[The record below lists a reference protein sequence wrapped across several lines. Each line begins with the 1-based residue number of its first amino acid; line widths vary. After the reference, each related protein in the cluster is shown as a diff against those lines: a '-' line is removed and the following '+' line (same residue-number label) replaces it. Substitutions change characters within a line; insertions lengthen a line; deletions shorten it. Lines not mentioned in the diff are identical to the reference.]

1 MENKYPKTQN
11 AVDEA
16 GAWLLTGKRYKKGG
30 GIENKIIGIAKTH
43 PYSTETETYY
53 KPIDKNL
60 PSKFYNELGIVLEN
74 DKDFVEIVEIQ
85 FDTRKLITQGWHVEE
100 DEPYFGK
107 EQANDISELSKE
119 LQDWLVENL
128 LSSIKIQKE
137 LIANSTKAKLIK
149 DLLEKTG
156 KTKKECEEIVDRYNQ
171 IDNTKMAKGGK
182 IVWVGDMPL
191 DIDGREELT
200 KEEAERLAKEWKEK
214 GYDDVIIED
223 YAKGGNLATTQMD
236 YDQILEILKDKI
248 DDTVEDLYSTYEN
261 SNDAVGEE
269 VESKSRDG
277 FIPYTNGGYSSR
289 WFEYSNYLEGSGIG
303 LPTKSLDDKI
313 EEFRKNSRE
322 YAKERFEEDYPE
334 IVKELGIEN
343 IDYNSLYN
351 AGYGD
356 EAEELDEYERE
367 DDDSVMMEIQA
378 LYYNP
383 QNDRGEDGKHTI
395 RLNGVVNLEAP
406 YHRTGNLEDFIEKTF
421 TFSSYKD
428 LEDKLDKF
436 LAQIKSWF
444 EGDMYSENS
453 KELKIKKMSKGGE
466 LSDVEKEFYNNPKLV
481 EEWGDGNVSFEN
493 WREKTYPPTFKVR
506 QEIRR
511 LKGEGYRTVI
521 VNGFDESIGYALGR
535 NWNDYEVERNEE
547 GNYTTLYAK
556 GGKIGFDGL
565 AKKVAKNY
573 SGKKVPKKFQNQYGK
588 TYSPAEAKEV
598 GDKVAGSVYKM
609 QQAKKMAKGGLIT
622 NQSEKH
628 LMQVLIGLGMKSKS
642 IYDKNKPYFD
652 EEDRELLRKMY
663 DRLDEEQFA
672 KGGEIKEEDYLWDKS
687 GKKYIVNTIEGDTY
701 YLDGFNAK
709 KIPFSKTEV
718 EKLTKSSPYA
728 KGGEIGDKN
737 ISYNVDDLT
746 MG

>member
-30 GIENKIIGIAKTH
+30 LLRVLKDSGFNHHKGSPK
-43 PYSTETETYY
+43 
-53 KPIDKNL
+53 
-60 PSKFYNELGIVLEN
+60 NELKHNRGQYIATIGKDNMGDVVNL
-74 DKDFVEIVEIQ
+74 DKY
-85 FDTRKLITQGWHVEE
+85 T
-100 DEPYFGK
+100 P
-107 EQANDISELSKE
+107 
-119 LQDWLVENL
+119 
-128 LSSIKIQKE
+128 
-137 LIANSTKAKLIK
+137 
-149 DLLEKTG
+149 
-156 KTKKECEEIVDRYNQ
+156 
-171 IDNTKMAKGGK
+171 NTKRFISSTSFDNPKK
-182 IVWVGDMPL
+182 
-191 DIDGREELT
+191 
-200 KEEAERLAKEWKEK
+200 LADYFNKNQL
-214 GYDDVIIED
+214 

-261 SNDAVGEE
+261 SNEAVGEE

-277 FIPYTNGGYSSR
+277 FIPFTNGGYSSR
-289 WFEYSNYLEGSGIG
+289 WFEYSNMLEGSGIG

-313 EEFRKNSRE
+313 EEFSENNRK
-322 YAKERFEEDYPE
+322 YAKERFEEDYPK
-334 IVKELGIEN
+334 IVEELGIEN
-343 IDYNSLYN
+343 IDYHSLYN

-356 EAEELDEYERE
+356 EAEELSMYET
-367 DDDSVMMEIQA
+367 DDDDTVMMEIQA

-383 QNDRGEDGKHTI
+383 ENDRGEDGNHTI
-395 RLNGVVNLEAP
+395 RLSGVVNLEAP
-406 YHRTGNLEDFIEKTF
+406 YHRTGNLEDYIEKTF
-421 TFSSYKD
+421 TFSSIKD
-428 LEDKLDKF
+428 LEDKLDEF

-453 KELKIKKMSKGGE
+453 KELKIRKMSKGGKLKTWRE
-466 LSDVEKEFYNNPKLV
+466 DGVSYDEKNDFNSLKRNEVEDVLIALGY
-481 EEWGDGNVSFEN
+481 NVSEDNLHRFHKKEHFDYIK
-493 WREKTYPPTFKVR
+493 EKDVF
-506 QEIRR
+506 
-511 LKGEGYRTVI
+511 YRND
-521 VNGFDESIGYALGR
+521 VNDDF
-535 NWNDYEVERNEE
+535 
-547 GNYTTLYAK
+547 AK

-598 GDKVAGSVYKM
+598 GDKVAGSVYRM
-609 QQAKKMAKGGLIT
+609 QQAKKMAKGG
-622 NQSEKH
+622 K
-628 LMQVLIGLGMKSKS
+628 
-642 IYDKNKPYFD
+642 
-652 EEDRELLRKMY
+652 
-663 DRLDEEQFA
+663 
-672 KGGEIKEEDYLWDKS
+672 IKEEDYLWDKS

-728 KGGEIGDKN
+728 KGGKIIEVKGFGKYQKIDGEIEIGDMAISENGMLNEYVDEDDDLYFINETHTKVIAIEEYAKGGEIGDKN